1 MSTLKQV
8 LVLNKNNNECYFTLG
23 FSAIFD
29 LEFFWK
35 RPMWLSNNREMTWK
49 RFLF

>member
-29 LEFFWK
+29 LDFFETSDVAK
-35 RPMWLSNNREMTWK
+35 
-49 RFLF
+49 